1 MIARLKF
8 KPNVVGGGLCWESL
22 CYRRWNM
29 VLVVSFEDDINS
41 SKFCGGDDEDS
52 GGSGASVVGGDDV
65 SGYDGIKMRYGEG
78 GVVGVVSWGWR

>member
-1 MIARLKF
+1 
-8 KPNVVGGGLCWESL
+8 
-22 CYRRWNM
+22 M
-29 VLVVSFEDDINS
+29 VLTRNPTHPWWLVTVVWVADDDV
-41 SKFCGGDDEDS
+41 KWDVGDDEDS